1 MNNLGHKNYLHF
13 GLEIYVVFRETTL
26 VLRCRFEMRCELF
39 EARFEGVKTVK
50 RIDFWEE

>member
-1 MNNLGHKNYLHF
+1 MLCF
-13 GLEIYVVFRETTL
+13 GKPGWF
-26 VLRCRFEMRCELF
+26 LRCRFERRCELF